1 MEKYIFYFVSL
12 SDGDASLRIR
22 FIYALSLS
30 EGQDAIFSPGTHAS
44 VSSITYII
52 EGSGTLNGKPITAG
66 QAFYSAPHLK
76 NFFQYN
82 DKNTKTLVI
91 GFDGIHQK
99 KLLSDINIKTD
110 EPGFIIDIRSFDALK
125 NIYCELKNIYPKDAL
140 LETPQILSQIT
151 AKSYFYSTLRCLE
164 EEYTIY
170 LNTSRRKLLVLAEE
184 YMRNNFS
191 SDITIEE
198 VSKYLSVDRRYLY
211 KLFKKHSGVSPK
223 QYLNNIR
230 IARATELLAN
240 SEMSVTEIAELTGY
254 KDSLQFSTFFKKQT
268 GISPRK
274 YRNSLQK

>member
-125 NIYCELKNIYPKDAL
+125 NIYCELKN
-140 LETPQILSQIT
+140 T
-151 AKSYFYSTLRCLE
+151 
-164 EEYTIY
+164 
-170 LNTSRRKLLVLAEE
+170 
-184 YMRNNFS
+184 
-191 SDITIEE
+191 
-198 VSKYLSVDRRYLY
+198 
-211 KLFKKHSGVSPK
+211 
-223 QYLNNIR
+223 
-230 IARATELLAN
+230 
-240 SEMSVTEIAELTGY
+240 
-254 KDSLQFSTFFKKQT
+254 
-268 GISPRK
+268 
-274 YRNSLQK
+274 